1 VNALDAIHIERWG
14 SGPPVVMIHGGAR
27 GGPVGGAGT
36 FAAQRPLAERGYAA
50 VLPDR
55 PGHGQSPAGDGRED
69 LELEAVWVEELLG
82 SSAHLVGHSYGAA
95 IAVCAAGRR
104 PAAVRSLTLIEPPIF
119 SVAREDPDATRLALE
134 LADAIGKPDEL
145 ERILAFV
152 RAAGIPPGV
161 LAPPPHPGEL
171 MAMARGLVTMRDP
184 VTWEAGPSLEA
195 IATAEVPTLIVT
207 GGWSPGFEAI
217 GDRLAALLGARR
229 LVIEAG
235 HHLPHLAP
243 GRAGGHG
250 FEFNEALLELIRS
263 AG

>member
-1 VNALDAIHIERWG
+1 VSALDAIHVEHWG
-14 SGPPVVMIHGGAR
+14 SGQPVVMIHGGAR

-36 FAAQRPLAERGYAA
+36 FAAQRALADRGYAL

-69 LELEAVWVEELLG
+69 LELDAVWVAELLG
-82 SSAHLVGHSYGAA
+82 SGAHLVGHSYGAA
-95 IAVCAAGRR
+95 IAISAAGRR

-119 SVAREDPDATRLALE
+119 SVAREDPDARRLALQ
-134 LADAIGKPDEL
+134 LTDAIGQPDEL

-152 RAAGIPPGV
+152 RAAGIPSGV
-161 LAPPPHPGEL
+161 LSPPPHPGQA
-171 MAMARGLVTMRDP
+171 MAMARGLVAMRDP
-184 VTWEAGPSLEA
+184 VTWEARPSLEA
-195 IATAEVPTLIVT
+195 IAAAQVPALIVT

-235 HHLPHLAP
+235 HHLPHLAG
-243 GRAGGHG
+243 GRVDGHG
-250 FEFNEALLELIRS
+250 SEFNTALLELIRS